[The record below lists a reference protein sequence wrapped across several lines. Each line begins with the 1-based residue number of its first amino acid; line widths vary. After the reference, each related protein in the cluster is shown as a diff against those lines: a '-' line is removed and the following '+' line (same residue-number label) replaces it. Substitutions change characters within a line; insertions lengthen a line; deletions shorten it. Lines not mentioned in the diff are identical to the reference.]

1 MNPAT
6 PESNTPAVT
15 TPNAVAATTPEAITP
30 LTLDALPASPAP
42 EALPDTDYQRILRRG
57 LWVLAI
63 GFGGLMAWATLA
75 PLDEG
80 IPAPGVVAVES
91 SRKRIDHLYGGIVE
105 QILVRE
111 GQKVKAGDELL
122 VLNETQSKSA
132 LNATQ
137 TQHYTALATLA
148 RLRAERDGTASLS
161 YPRELTTAEKNPEVA
176 ALIRAQDGLFRSR
189 RSALEGELR
198 IVRESVKGLEAQ
210 LGSLSQLKAGRETQ
224 IALFTEQ
231 LNSYRNLREQGFV
244 SRNNLLEL
252 ERQLAEVQSKQ
263 SEDLSNIA
271 GINARL
277 AEFRM
282 RAAQRE
288 MEYRREVETQLADI
302 QREVATLGERLN
314 AQQDTFDRLVLRAPV
329 DGTVVDLT
337 THTVGGVVKPGD
349 RVMDIVPEGDNLVV
363 EARFAPQYID
373 RVYAGLPADVHFDA
387 YSSRADRPVIS
398 GEVSVVSADVLKD
411 PRSGEPYFTLR
422 VTVPPT
428 EVVKL
433 GNLQLQPGMM
443 STVMVKT
450 GERSLMT
457 YLLRPLLK
465 RFSTALTEH

>member
-1 MNPAT
+1 MSPPNSPPALT
-6 PESNTPAVT
+6 APSAVT
-15 TPNAVAATTPEAITP
+15 TVMQGRNTP
-30 LTLDALPASPAP
+30 LAVGGLSTNCTLDV
-42 EALPDTDYQRILRRG
+42 LPDTDYQRILRRG
-57 LWVLAI
+57 LWVLLL
-63 GFGGLMAWATLA
+63 GFGGFMAWATLA

-80 IPAPGVVAVES
+80 IPAPGVVTVES

-111 GQKVKAGDELL
+111 GQRVKAGDELL

-137 TQHYTALATLA
+137 TQHFTALATLA
-148 RLRAERDGTASLS
+148 RLRAERDGAASVTYPPELATAETNPDVASLM
-161 YPRELTTAEKNPEVA
+161 
-176 ALIRAQDGLFRSR
+176 RAQDGLFRSR
-189 RSALEGELR
+189 RQALDGELR
-198 IVRESVKGLEAQ
+198 IARESVKGLEAQ
-210 LGSLSQLKAGRETQ
+210 QTSLSQLKAGRETQ
-224 IALFTEQ
+224 IALFAEQ
-231 LNSYRNLREQGFV
+231 LASFRSLREQGFV
-244 SRNNLLEL
+244 SRNNLLDL

-288 MEYRREVETQLADI
+288 MEYRREVETQLADV
-302 QREVATLGERLN
+302 QRESANLGDRLN

-329 DGTVVDLT
+329 DGTVVDMT
-337 THTVGGVVKPGD
+337 THTLGGVVKPGD
-349 RVMDIVPEGDNLVV
+349 RLMDIVPGGDNLIV
-363 EARFAPQYID
+363 EARFPPQYID

-387 YSSRADRPVIS
+387 YTSRADRPVIS
-398 GEVSVVSADVLKD
+398 GEVTVVSADVLKD
-411 PRSGEPYFTLR
+411 PRTGEPYFTLR
-422 VTVPPT
+422 VTVPPS
-428 EVVKL
+428 EVAKL

-450 GERSLMT
+450 GERTLMT

-465 RFSTALTEH
+465 RFASALTEH